1 MLSNVGKDDLYSN
14 KHICT
19 WSIIDESSRGHTV
32 SAKKDTGRVE
42 GEYENSI
49 ADMYAT

>member
-1 MLSNVGKDDLYSN
+1 MYLS
-14 KHICT
+14 T
-19 WSIIDESSRGHTV
+19 WSIIDESSLGHLV
-32 SAKKDTGRVE
+32 SAKKDTGSVE